1 MVVKLRFAVGVAMIW
16 LAAVAG
22 VSVTAWVAIDRAGR
36 GITDG
41 TVNSLSPL
49 TMGTPPTAPTPGV
62 GATSTEATTRS
73 SDKPERSETPEP
85 SATRKSP
92 VVQAPL
98 ASPTSAAVPGS
109 TSARAGTFRATG
121 GQVSVRCTGDTIQL
135 RIAQPDDGWRVEVG
149 SAGPQEIHMTFMRGG
164 EEGGV
169 GTQVTAVCA
178 AGTPAFRVASDS

>member
-1 MVVKLRFAVGVAMIW
+1 MVVKLRSALGVVMIW

-36 GITDG
+36 DITNG

-49 TMGTPPTAPTPGV
+49 TMGTPPAAPTPGV
-62 GATSTEATTRS
+62 GATSTEATTQSSATPKRS
-73 SDKPERSETPEP
+73 AAPEP

-92 VVQAPL
+92 VVQAPP

-169 GTQVTAVCA
+169 GTEMTVVCA
-178 AGTPAFRVASDS
+178 TGTPAFKVVGDS